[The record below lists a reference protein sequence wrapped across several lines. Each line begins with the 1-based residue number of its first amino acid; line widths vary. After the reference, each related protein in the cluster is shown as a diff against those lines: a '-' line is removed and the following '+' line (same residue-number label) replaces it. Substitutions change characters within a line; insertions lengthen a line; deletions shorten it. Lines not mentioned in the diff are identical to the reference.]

1 MENMQLLIVGIKW
14 PAETFL
20 WRKIEGLAKAGL
32 QICIATTSRIDKIKA
47 YPNIEFVQ
55 LPTESDSRAYLLLT
69 MLSILFRALFNPQIR
84 KHFPYLWEKA
94 SGHGFKYQV
103 LHFLKSS
110 ALASIRPDLVH
121 YEWNTAA
128 IDFQYMQKVWQ
139 CPNVVS
145 CRGSQILIRP
155 HIADNTAYIEALK
168 TSFLLADGIHCV
180 SEDILQEGAHYGL
193 DSKKARV
200 IRPAVNEKQFYPLN
214 REMNDSRFHVVSTGS
229 LIWRKGM
236 EYALHAIALLKAKG
250 VPLTYHI
257 IGDGAELLRILYS
270 INDLGIQDEVKIHG
284 KLSPDKV
291 LERLQSSDVFLLS
304 SLGEGISN
312 AVLEAMSCGLPVVSS
327 DCGGM
332 CEVICDGQDG
342 YIVPIFD
349 AEAMAERLFTLYSD
363 KALRQDMGKQ
373 ARQKILN
380 EFRLEQQ
387 IQDFLDFYASLL
399 KPHASQLL
407 AEKSLE

>member
-1 MENMQLLIVGIKW
+1 MENMQLLVVGIKW

-32 QICIATTSRIDKIKA
+32 HICIATSSPIEKVNS
-47 YPNIEFVQ
+47 YPNIEFVH
-55 LPTESDSRAYLLLT
+55 LPTERDSKPYLLLR
-69 MLSILFRALFNPQIR
+69 MLSALFQALLNSHLR
-84 KHFPYLWEKA
+84 NHLAYLWQES
-94 SGHGFKYQV
+94 SGQGFKQRV

-110 ALASIRPDLVH
+110 VLASIRPDLVH

-139 CPNVVS
+139 CPNIVS

-155 HIADNTAYIEALK
+155 HIEGNAAYIEALK
-168 TSFLLADGIHCV
+168 TSFSIADGIHCV
-180 SEDILQEGAHYGL
+180 SEDILQEGVHYGL

-200 IRPAVNEKQFYPLN
+200 IRPAVNETQFYPLN
-214 REMNDSRFHVVSTGS
+214 RERDDSSFHVVSTGS
-229 LIWRKGM
+229 LLWVKGF
-236 EYALHAIALLKAKG
+236 EHALAAIALLKAKG

-257 IGDGAELLRILYS
+257 IGDGPELLRILYT

-312 AVLEAMSCGLPVVSS
+312 AVLEAMSCGLPVVTS

-332 CEVICDGQDG
+332 SEVIHDGQEG
-342 YIVPIFD
+342 YVVPIFD
-349 AEAMAERLFTLYSD
+349 AEAMAERLFRLYSD
-363 KALRQDMGKQ
+363 KALRQNMGKQ

-380 EFRLEQQ
+380 EYRLEQQ

-399 KPHASQLL
+399 KPHASPLL